1 MLKLFV
7 LANSVVMI
15 LTLAWPNTKEILNF
29 LKEFYWGDDDN

>member
-15 LTLAWPNTKEILNF
+15 LTLAWPNTKELLSFI
-29 LKEFYWGDDDN
+29 KESFWGEDEH